1 MEDKKISDAV
11 NLLYKGAKML
21 SYHCPDCKVPLFQD
35 GDRIF
40 CPSCGRDVI
49 IEGKTPQAEVKEE
62 VKEAEQKKEEIKLE
76 KPEYKAE
83 TQQVQP
89 EVTGNDFEVVEIS
102 LKEAILKLSDE
113 LRRAESVEEIR
124 EIIDTLDKTT
134 QILERLRKYR

>member
-21 SYHCPDCKVPLFQD
+21 PYHCPDCKVPLFQD

-49 IEGKTPQAEVKEE
+49 IEGKTPQGEVKEE

-76 KPEYKAE
+76 KPEYKTK

-89 EVTGNDFEVVEIS
+89 EVTGNDFEVVENS

-134 QILERLRKYR
+134 QILERLRKYK